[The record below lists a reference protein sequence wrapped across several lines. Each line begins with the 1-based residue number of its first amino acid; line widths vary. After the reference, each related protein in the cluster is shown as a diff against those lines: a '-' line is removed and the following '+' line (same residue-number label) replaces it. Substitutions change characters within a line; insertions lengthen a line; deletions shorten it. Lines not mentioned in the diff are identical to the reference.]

1 MPVQVLI
8 NLFIAFLW
16 MFFQD
21 EWGVL
26 SFLSGYLIG
35 VIVLFSLRRFF
46 PSSFYL
52 RRFYAI
58 LKLFILFVRES
69 ITSSVAIMKEV
80 IRPKVDVTPGI
91 FKMET
96 DLEGDL
102 EITLLALLLTLT
114 PGSVVIEV
122 SPSNK
127 VFYLHA
133 LNLPESKYAVFQS
146 QIKYEKAIKEVTR

>member
-21 EWGVL
+21 EW
-26 SFLSGYLIG
+26 SFLSFFSGYIVG
-35 VIVLFSLRRFF
+35 IVVLFSLRRFF

-52 RRFYAI
+52 RRFIAI
-58 LKLFILFVRES
+58 LKLFILFITES
-69 ITSSVAIMKEV
+69 VISSFAIIKEV
-80 IRPKVDVTPGI
+80 IRPKLNVTPGI

-96 DLEGDL
+96 ELEGDL
-102 EITLLALLLTLT
+102 EISLLALLLTLT
-114 PGSVVIEV
+114 PGSVVMEI
-122 SPSNK
+122 SPNNK

-133 LNLPESKYAVFQS
+133 LNLPDSKHAVFQS